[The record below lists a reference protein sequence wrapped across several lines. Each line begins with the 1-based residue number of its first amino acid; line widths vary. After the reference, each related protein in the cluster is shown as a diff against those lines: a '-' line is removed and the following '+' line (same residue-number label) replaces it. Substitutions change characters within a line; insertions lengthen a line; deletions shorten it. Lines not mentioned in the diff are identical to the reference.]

1 MPRLKT
7 LYLPKVIQQMFF
19 SMYRYSIF
27 DLSDDH
33 DDTQATN
40 SDAANKKYH
49 QWTKPSSTT
58 GQT

>member
-1 MPRLKT
+1 
-7 LYLPKVIQQMFF
+7 
-19 SMYRYSIF
+19 MYRYSIF
-27 DLSDDH
+27 DLLDDH